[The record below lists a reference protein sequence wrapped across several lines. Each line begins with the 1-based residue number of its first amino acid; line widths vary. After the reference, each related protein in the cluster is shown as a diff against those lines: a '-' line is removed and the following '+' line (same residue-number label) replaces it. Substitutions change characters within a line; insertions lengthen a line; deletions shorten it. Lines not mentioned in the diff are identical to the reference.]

1 MTGKE
6 IRKKFLDFFKQKN
19 HTIVKSS
26 SLVPEND
33 PTLLFTNAGMNQFKD
48 TFLGLEKRDYS
59 RAATCQKV
67 VRAGG
72 KHNDLENV
80 GRTARH
86 HTFFEMLGNFS
97 FGDYFKRGVINYA
110 WEFLT
115 ETLGLDKEKLYVS
128 VFHEDKEAFD
138 IWKNEIGVPESR
150 ISKLGEKENFWSMG
164 DTGPCGPCSEI
175 HIDQGPDIGCGKSD
189 CDPECDC
196 DRYLELWNLVFM
208 QYDRDAEG
216 TLHPLPKPS
225 IDTGMGLE
233 RIAAVVQNVTSNFDT
248 DLIRPI
254 IEKTAS
260 IAGIKYKENEK
271 HDISL
276 RVIADHAR
284 ATAFLTADGVI
295 PSNEGRGYVLKRIMR
310 RAMRHGRMI
319 GISESFFYKTC
330 EFVVDFMCDHYLELT
345 DKKTYIS
352 KIVKQE
358 EERFKNTLSTGLKI
372 IDSLLE
378 QYKSDRS
385 IPGKEIFTLYDTYGF
400 PVDLLKDIAVENDFI
415 LDMNGFEREMAVQQE
430 KAKKAW
436 SGSGDKKVDE
446 KFKKLSSEYSTEF
459 VGYSRLS
466 VETEILAIISG
477 ENKINEA
484 KQGDKIEI
492 ILAKTPFYPE
502 GGGQAGDT
510 GYIKN
515 NEVIIEITDTKK
527 YAESLIVQEG
537 KVLNGSVK
545 KGDLVTAEV
554 DPEKRKAVE
563 KNHTSTHL
571 LHKALRDVLGDHV
584 RQSGSLVDSE
594 KLRFDFTHFSHL
606 SREEIIEIEEI
617 INKKIE
623 ENLLV
628 QKEVTDI
635 DSAME
640 KGAMAIFGEKYGDTV
655 RVVSVD
661 NFSMEL
667 CGGCHVDYTG
677 EIGLFKITTETSVAS
692 GIRRIEAATG
702 LKAYRELS
710 RMYRM
715 IEDTAELVKSTPS
728 NLFNTIQSQTKR
740 VKDLEKEVAEL
751 KNKLN
756 SQKTEELLDNIKEK
770 NGVKILTLRAD
781 EQDINSLR
789 NMADVAKAKIKSGIV
804 LIGSKNKGKAVFLCG
819 VTKDLTDKYKA
830 GDIVKEVASVCGGSG
845 GGKPEMA
852 QAGAKNVNK
861 IDEALETIYNII

>member
-6 IRKKFLDFFKQKN
+6 IRQKFLDFFEQKD

-48 TFLGLEKRDYS
+48 TFLGVEKRNYS

-115 ETLGLDKEKLYVS
+115 EVLGLDKEKLYIS
-128 VFHEDKEAFD
+128 VFHKDDEAFN
-138 IWKNEIGVPESR
+138 IWKNEIGIPEER

-175 HIDQGPDIGCGKSD
+175 HIDQGPKIGCGRSD

-196 DRYLELWNLVFM
+196 DRFLELWNLVFM

-254 IEKTAS
+254 IEETSS
-260 IAGIKYKENEK
+260 IAGIRYKDNEK
-271 HDISL
+271 FDISL

-284 ATAFLTADGVI
+284 ATTFLISDGVI
-295 PSNEGRGYVLKRIMR
+295 PANEGRGYVLKRIMR
-310 RAMRHGRMI
+310 RAMRHGRLI
-319 GISESFFYKTC
+319 GIKENFFYKIC
-330 EFVVDFMCDHYLELT
+330 EFVVDFMSDHYLELV
-345 DKKTYIS
+345 DKKNYIS

-358 EERFKNTLSTGLKI
+358 ESRFKNTLTTGLKI
-372 IDSLLE
+372 TESLIE
-378 QYKSDRS
+378 KYKYGKY

-400 PVDLLKDIAVENDFI
+400 PVDLLEDIAEENGFS
-415 LDMNGFEREMAVQQE
+415 LDMEGFKKEMSAQQE
-430 KAKKAW
+430 KAKRAW
-436 SGSGDKKVDE
+436 SGSGDTAVDE
-446 KFKKLSSEYSTEF
+446 RFKKLASKFRTEF
-459 VGYSRLS
+459 DGYDKLS
-466 VETEILAIISG
+466 LESEILGIISKG
-477 ENKINEA
+477 NNTEEA

-492 ILAKTPFYPE
+492 ILSKTPFYPE
-502 GGGQAGDT
+502 GGGETGDK
-510 GYIKN
+510 GYIKSDN
-515 NEVIIEITDTKK
+515 AVAEVKDTKK
-527 YAESLIVQEG
+527 YAESLIVHEAEI
-537 KVLNGSVK
+537 LNGTLKV
-545 KGDLVTAEV
+545 GEIITAEV
-554 DPEKRKAVE
+554 NSEFRKAVE

-571 LHKALRDVLGDHV
+571 IHKALREVLGDHV

-594 KLRFDFTHFSHL
+594 KLRFDFTHFSPL
-606 SREEIIEIEEI
+606 SREEIVEIENI
-617 INKKIE
+617 VNKKIQ
-623 ENLLV
+623 ENLPV
-628 QKEVTDI
+628 KKEITDI
-635 DSAME
+635 DSAIQ

-655 RVVSVD
+655 RVVSVND
-661 NFSMEL
+661 FSKEL
-667 CGGCHVDYTG
+667 CGGCHVDNTG

-692 GIRRIEAATG
+692 GIRRIEALTG
-702 LKAYRELS
+702 IKAFEELS
-710 RMYRM
+710 KIYRM
-715 IEDTAELVKSTPS
+715 AEDTAGLLKTSISKLFESVDSQNKKVKE
-728 NLFNTIQSQTKR
+728 
-740 VKDLEKEVAEL
+740 LEKRLKEL
-751 KNKLN
+751 KDKLN
-756 SQKTEELLDNIKEK
+756 SRQTEKLLENVKEK
-770 NGVKILTLRAD
+770 KGIKILTLRAD

-789 NMADVAKAKIKSGIV
+789 NMTDVAKAKLKSGIV
-804 LIGSKNKGKAVFLCG
+804 VIGSENKGKAVFICG
-819 VTKDLTDKYKA
+819 VTKDLTDRYKA
-830 GDIVKEVASVCGGSG
+830 GDIVKKVAAVCGGSG
-845 GGKPEMA
+845 GGKAEMA
-852 QAGAKNVNK
+852 QAGAKDINK
-861 IDEALETIYNII
+861 IDEALETVYNIL

>member
-6 IRKKFLDFFKQKN
+6 IRQKFLDFFEQKD

-48 TFLGLEKRDYS
+48 TFLGVEKREYS

-115 ETLGLDKEKLYVS
+115 EVLGLDKEKLYVS
-128 VFHEDKEAFD
+128 VFHEDDEAFD
-138 IWKNEIGVPESR
+138 IWKNEIGIPETR

-175 HIDQGPDIGCGKSD
+175 HIDQGPDIGCGRSD

-225 IDTGMGLE
+225 IDTGLGLE
-233 RIAAVVQNVTSNFDT
+233 RIAAIVQNVTSNFDT

-260 IAGIKYKENEK
+260 IAGIKYKENEEM
-271 HDISL
+271 DISL

-284 ATAFLTADGVI
+284 ATTFLIADGVI
-295 PSNEGRGYVLKRIMR
+295 PANEGRGYVLKRIMR
-310 RAMRHGRMI
+310 RAMRHGRLI
-319 GISESFFYKTC
+319 GIKESFFYKIC
-330 EFVVDFMCDHYLELT
+330 DFVVDFMCDHYLELV
-345 DKKTYIS
+345 DKKNYIS

-358 EERFKNTLSTGLKI
+358 ESRFKNTLSTGLKI
-372 IDSLLE
+372 IDSLIE
-378 QYKSDRS
+378 KYKSDKL

-400 PVDLLKDIAVENDFI
+400 PVDLLEDITEENGFS
-415 LDMNGFEREMAVQQE
+415 LDMKGFEKEMSIQQE
-430 KAKKAW
+430 RAKKAW
-436 SGSGDKKVDE
+436 SGSGDKGVDE
-446 KFKKLSSEYSTEF
+446 KFKKLASEFSTVF
-459 VGYSRLS
+459 DGYDKLS
-466 VETEILAIISG
+466 LESEILAIIAG
-477 ENKINEA
+477 ENKTVEA
-484 KQGDKIEI
+484 KQGEEIEI
-492 ILAKTPFYPE
+492 IMGKTPFYPE
-502 GGGQAGDT
+502 GGGQIGDT
-510 GYIKN
+510 GYIKSN
-515 NEVIIEITDTKK
+515 SAVVEVKNTKK
-527 YAESLIVQEG
+527 YAESLIVHEA
-537 KVLNGSVK
+537 KVLNGTLK
-545 KGDLVTAEV
+545 EGDSITAEV
-554 DPEKRKAVE
+554 NREFRKAVE

-571 LHKALRDVLGDHV
+571 IHKALRDVLGDHV

-594 KLRFDFTHFSHL
+594 KLRFDFTHFSPL
-606 SREEIIEIEEI
+606 SREETIEIENI
-617 INKKIE
+617 INKKIQ
-623 ENLLV
+623 ENLPV
-628 QKEVTDI
+628 KKEITDI
-635 DSAME
+635 DTAIQ
-640 KGAMAIFGEKYGDTV
+640 KGAMAIFGEKYGNTV

-661 NFSMEL
+661 DFSKEL
-667 CGGCHVDYTG
+667 CGGCHVNNTG

-692 GIRRIEAATG
+692 GIRRIEALTG
-702 LKAYRELS
+702 IKAFEELS
-710 RMYRM
+710 KMYRM
-715 IEDTAELVKSTPS
+715 VEDTAELLKSTPS
-728 NLFNTIQSQTKR
+728 NLFKSVDSQNRKI
-740 VKDLEKEVAEL
+740 KELEKHTKEL
-751 KNKLN
+751 KDKLN
-756 SQKTEELLDNIKEK
+756 SQKTEKLLDNVKEK
-770 NGVKILTLRAD
+770 NGIKILTVRAD

-789 NMADVAKAKIKSGIV
+789 NMTDVAKAKLKSGIV
-804 LIGSKNKGKAVFLCG
+804 VIGSKNNGKAVFICG

-830 GDIVKEVASVCGGSG
+830 GEIVKEVAAVCGGSG
-845 GGKPEMA
+845 GGKPDMA
-852 QAGAKNVNK
+852 QAGAKDINK
-861 IDEALETIYNII
+861 IDEALEKVYNII